1 LLFGKFFI
9 LLTAICREGTFK
21 ATKNKGVVYMKKT
34 VLILL
39 ALSLVMFMTSCGG
52 SGGGSGGG
60 GEGGDDGPGK
70 IFIINSVIPNDAVEN
85 LQVVAGKG
93 IRFTAM
99 GMDWFI
105 QDKVVLSDNGNVT
118 DTIKV
123 EIDGITGYNSIY
135 TGKWSQNGLLINVHF
150 TKEKDKIKGK
160 TKDINQ
166 HGSADISADGN
177 TLSTHE
183 PQGDLPYTFVF
194 KKQ

>member
-1 LLFGKFFI
+1 MKSKSLFFI
-9 LLTAICREGTFK
+9 FLMICLTLFLTG
-21 ATKNKGVVYMKKT
+21 
-34 VLILL
+34 
-39 ALSLVMFMTSCGG
+39 CGG
-52 SGGGSGGG
+52 EGGGSGGG
-60 GEGGDDGPGK
+60 GGGDDGPGK
-70 IFIINSVIPNDAVEN
+70 IFIINSVIPADAIEN

-93 IRFTAM
+93 IKFTAM

-123 EIDGITGYNSIY
+123 EIDGTTGYNSIY

-160 TKDINQ
+160 TKDIDQ

-183 PQGDLPYTFVF
+183 PQGDLPYKFVY

>member
-1 LLFGKFFI
+1 MKSKSLFYIF
-9 LLTAICREGTFK
+9 LMIC
-21 ATKNKGVVYMKKT
+21 
-34 VLILL
+34 L
-39 ALSLVMFMTSCGG
+39 ALFLTGCGG
-52 SGGGSGGG
+52 EGGGSGGG

-166 HGSADISADGN
+166 HGSAALSADGN
-177 TLSTHE
+177 TLSNTE
-183 PQGDLPYTFVF
+183 IKGDLPF
-194 KKQ
+194 KFIYAKQ